1 MGLRKVLLI
10 IGGAT
15 FACML
20 ICVAVF
26 LIGLRA
32 ARNSIHDDVANAI
45 SSAVAVQITSAP
57 RISGP
62 MTIEVTEEDI
72 VRQVVQEFNDDG
84 LETGDVVVEF
94 VAPDQMKIGLSPE
107 GRDIT
112 YTATLGVDD
121 GELKVIDID
130 GSIRAVTFLLPSGKV
145 GDAIEEGVNDAL
157 FAQNLTLESIDITNN
172 QMTLV
177 VMTGPTDS

>member
-32 ARNSIHDDVANAI
+32 ARNSVHDDVANAI
-45 SSAVAVQITSAP
+45 SSAVAVQVDSAP
-57 RISGP
+57 RVSGP

-72 VRQVVQEFNDDG
+72 ARQIVQQYNDDG
-84 LETGDVVVEF
+84 LEMGDVVVEF
-94 VAPDQMKIGLSPE
+94 VAPNQMTVGLSPDD
-107 GRDIT
+107 RNIT

-121 GELKVIDID
+121 GELDVIDID
-130 GSIRAVTFLLPSGKV
+130 GNIRAVTFLLPGGRV
-145 GDAIEEGVNDAL
+145 GDAIEDGVNDAL
-157 FAQNLTLESIDITNN
+157 FSQNLILESIDITNN
-172 QMTLV
+172 QMTLIV
-177 VMTGPTDS
+177 TNGPTGS

>member
-32 ARNSIHDDVANAI
+32 ARNSVHNDVANAI
-45 SSAVAVQITSAP
+45 SSAVDAQIASAP

-62 MTIEVTEEDI
+62 MTIEVTEDDI
-72 VRQVVQEFNDDG
+72 ARQVVRQYTGDG
-84 LETGDVVVEF
+84 LEMGDVVVEF
-94 VAPDQMKIGLSPE
+94 VAPDQMIVGLNPG
-107 GRDIT
+107 GRDII
-112 YTATLGVDD
+112 YTATLGVND
-121 GELKVIDID
+121 GELEVIDID
-130 GSIRAVTFLLPSGKV
+130 GNIRAVTFLLPGGKV
-145 GDAIEEGVNDAL
+145 GDAIEDGINSAL
-157 FAQNLTLESIDITNN
+157 FAQNLTLDSIDIANN

-177 VMTGPTDS
+177 VVTGPTSS

>member
-32 ARNSIHDDVANAI
+32 ARNSIHNDVAGAI
-45 SSAVAVQITSAP
+45 SSAVAIQISSEP

-72 VRQVVQEFNDDG
+72 VRQIVQEYNDDG
-84 LETGDVVVEF
+84 LETGDVVIEF
-94 VAPDQMKIGLSPE
+94 VAPDQMRIGLSPE

-112 YTATLGVDD
+112 YTATLGVVR

-145 GDAIEEGVNDAL
+145 GDAIEDGVNDAL
-157 FAQNLTLESIDITNN
+157 FAQNLTLQSLDITNN

-177 VMTGPTDS
+177 VATGPTDS